1 MKESMTTNEK
11 MKAVVFERYGS
22 PDVLQLKEVE
32 KPVPKDDE
40 VLIKVHASTVT
51 AADWRMRKPDPVAAR
66 LFNGLFRPKR
76 FNILGHEFAGKIE
89 AVGVNVKRF
98 KPGDPV
104 FGNTGF
110 SYGAYAEYKC
120 LPEEGD
126 EKKGLIAIK
135 PATIPYEQAAAVS
148 FGGLAALNFLRK
160 GNIQSGQKILVN
172 GASSSTGTYAV
183 QLARYWGAEVTG
195 VCSAANFELV
205 KALGADKV
213 IDYTKEDFTKMG
225 EHYDVIFDAVGKMIS
240 GITKSKCQKALQPN
254 GTYLSVEMD
263 RKDRAEDLTFLAE
276 LIEAGK
282 IKPVIDRTYPL
293 EQVAEAHRYV
303 EKLHKKGN
311 VVITLEHNN
320 KSGGGSNVT

>member
-1 MKESMTTNEK
+1 
-11 MKAVVFERYGS
+11 MKAIVFEKYG
-22 PDVLQLKEVE
+22 PPEVLQLNEVE

-76 FNILGHEFAGKIE
+76 FNILGHEIAGEIE
-89 AVGVNVKRF
+89 VVGANVKRF

-135 PATIPYEQAAAVS
+135 PASISSEQAAAVS
-148 FGGLAALNFLRK
+148 FGGLAALNILK
-160 GNIQSGQKILVN
+160 KANIQSGKKVLIN

-183 QLARYWGAEVTG
+183 QLAKYWGAEVTA

-205 KALGADKV
+205 KSLGADKV
-213 IDYTKEDFTKMG
+213 INYTVEDFTESG
-225 EHYDVIFDAVGKMIS
+225 ERYDVIFDAVGKMIS
-240 GITKSKCQKALQPN
+240 GVSKSKCQKALSPN

-276 LIEAGK
+276 LIETGE

-311 VVITLEHNN
+311 VVITIEE
-320 KSGGGSNVT
+320 KSRAS